1 MTNHL
6 RTAIAT
12 FIMATAM
19 TPAMVL
25 AQSTYPVN
33 FDEDEASSHLLR
45 HTNAVQLT
53 SSYGT
58 QTVQVNQ
65 KKEKRM
71 YIKRLDDC
79 LRAKI
84 GETVT
89 AGFDWSGTWMCGYA
103 YIDFGKDGSYD
114 VDYDDNGVNAMK
126 DLMTYSMY
134 KNKDSKGATVSG
146 EPSINPPSFTI
157 PSDVKP
163 GIYRMRYKVD
173 WDCVDPGGNTL
184 SGNDIKKNGGVIVD
198 TRINVHGETAHVTV
212 KGADYKKGTLSLA
225 DYSAELNNQDV
236 EFGKDLT
243 IAVVMKDGYDFSSL
257 SIKHGYCLDG
267 EAVVDGLRQWQ
278 ENTIMAYTA
287 KDDKIT
293 IPASYIDGDVEI
305 TVNFAAEGTTSGD
318 NYALNFEK
326 DLNQADPTA
335 NNLSE
340 IFVTNK
346 AGKKSAI
353 AVPTGTTVYRDALT
367 KEVNAKP
374 GDVLTPGIT
383 FTGNTDLGAYLY
395 IDYNQDAA
403 FTTPL
408 DETGKPV
415 VGSEIVS
422 FSSYKGKN
430 SNGEAAGATSAMP
443 SFTIPDD
450 LPTGVYRAR
459 LKIDKEN
466 IDPAG
471 DYSMTDALHINHY
484 NGYIVDFLLNIHN
497 DKGSLDIDARGGH
510 IVGNGNSGVSETVEF
525 GSQLSLMPLAP
536 AAGYNVKSIAVRHGH
551 NLDGEQFVNGNRQW
565 DEYEVSDAKAG
576 EGFTIDADKVNG
588 DVRVSAKFEADGTEE
603 YKLRFADEFDGKDYS
618 LPDAGVWHNC
628 TRESPTWK
636 RFTSQT
642 AEGQQ
647 KTAFIR
653 DGKLV
658 TRCIKNTIAEE
669 GDVEMISGAI
679 ESSDKMYFTYGR
691 VEGRLRTTPHVGNF
705 PAFWLM
711 PQDNSAGWPNAG
723 EIDIWEQ
730 IDTENKTY
738 HTVHTHCTHDLH
750 LALPNSGST
759 HTNAADY
766 HVITLDWTPTLLTW
780 YVDGTK
786 AFSYAKTKLSFLLE
800 KGQWP
805 YDKPFYLILNQ
816 SVGNGSWAKNC
827 DVNFEYETLFDYV
840 RLYQKDGEGDITSA
854 VKDVKTSG
862 SALDVYAQ
870 QGGLLLVAPEAQK
883 ADVYS
888 ISGTRVFSGLVQGN
902 RFVSLTKGVYV
913 VAGKKIVVK

>member
-33 FDEDEASSHLLR
+33 FDENEASSNLLR

-58 QTVQVNQ
+58 QTVEVNQ

-103 YIDFGKDGSYD
+103 YIDFGKDGRYD

-173 WDCVDPGGNTL
+173 WDSVDPGGNTL

-212 KGADYKKGTLSLA
+212 KGADEKKGTLTLA

-243 IAVVMKDGYDFSSL
+243 IAIAVKDGYNFSSL

-287 KDDKIT
+287 KGDKLT

-305 TVNFAAEGTTSGD
+305 TVNFAAEGTTSGS

-326 DLNQADPTA
+326 DLNQSDPTA

-346 AGKKSAI
+346 SGKKSAI

-374 GDVLTPGIT
+374 GDELTLGIT
-383 FTGNTDLGAYLY
+383 FTGNTELGAYLY

-403 FTTPL
+403 FTTSL

-415 VGSEIVS
+415 VGSELVS
-422 FSSYKGKN
+422 FSSYRGKN
-430 SNGEAAGATSAMP
+430 SKGEAAGVTTAMP

-459 LKIDKEN
+459 LKIDN
-466 IDPAG
+466 NDIDPAG
-471 DYSMTDALHINHY
+471 DYSMSDALHIDNY
-484 NGYIVDFLLNIHN
+484 NGYIVDFLLNVHN
-497 DKGSLDIDARGGH
+497 DKGSLDIDSRGGH
-510 IVGNGNSGVSETVEF
+510 IVGNGNSGVGETVEF

-551 NLDGEQFVNGNRQW
+551 NLNGEQFVNGNRQW

-576 EGFTIDADKVNG
+576 EGFTIGADKVNG

-618 LPDAGVWHNC
+618 LPDADVWHNC

-636 RFTSQT
+636 RFTSQS

-669 GDVEMISGAI
+669 GDVDMISGAI

-738 HTVHTHCTHDLH
+738 HTVHTHCTYDLH

-759 HTNAADY
+759 YTNAADY
-766 HVITLDWTPTLLTW
+766 HVITLDWTPELLTW

-786 AFSYAKTKLSFLLE
+786 AFSYAKTNQSYLLE

-816 SVGNGSWAKNC
+816 SVGNGTWAKNC

-840 RLYQKDGEGDITSA
+840 RLYQKDGEGDITTS
-854 VKDVKTSG
+854 VKDVKTNG

-883 ADVYS
+883 VDVYS

>member
-12 FIMATAM
+12 FIFATAM

-33 FDEDEASSHLLR
+33 FDEDEPSSHLLR

-58 QTVQVNQ
+58 QTVEVNQ
-65 KKEKRM
+65 KKVKRM

-103 YIDFGKDGSYD
+103 YIDFGKDGRYD

-212 KGADYKKGTLSLA
+212 KGADEKKGTLSLA

-243 IAVVMKDGYDFSSL
+243 IAIAVKDGYNFSSL

-287 KDDKIT
+287 KGDKLT

-305 TVNFAAEGTTSGD
+305 TVNFAAEGTTSGS

-326 DLNQADPTA
+326 DLNQTDPTA

-346 AGKKSAI
+346 SGKKSAI

-374 GDVLTPGIT
+374 GDELTPGIT
-383 FTGNTDLGAYLY
+383 FTSDTELGAYLY
-395 IDYNQDAA
+395 IDYNQDTA
-403 FTTPL
+403 FTTSL
-408 DETGKPV
+408 DEAGKPV
-415 VGSEIVS
+415 VGSELVS
-422 FSSYKGKN
+422 FSAYKGKN
-430 SNGEAAGATSAMP
+430 SKGEAAGVTTAMP

-459 LKIDKEN
+459 LKIDKNN

-471 DYSMTDALHINHY
+471 DYSMTDALHIDNY

-497 DKGSLDIDARGGH
+497 DKGSLDIDSRGGH
-510 IVGNGNSGVSETVEF
+510 IVGNGNSGVGETVEF

-618 LPDAGVWHNC
+618 LPDADVWHNC

-636 RFTSQT
+636 RFTSQS

-669 GDVEMISGAI
+669 GDVDMISGAI

-738 HTVHTHCTHDLH
+738 HTVHTHCTYDLH

-759 HTNAADY
+759 YTNAADY
-766 HVITLDWTPTLLTW
+766 HVITLDWTPELLTW

-786 AFSYAKTKLSFLLE
+786 AFSYAKTNQSYLLE

-862 SALDVYAQ
+862 SALDAYAQ

-883 ADVYS
+883 VDVYS

>member
-33 FDEDEASSHLLR
+33 FDENEASSNLLR

-58 QTVQVNQ
+58 QKVEVNQ

-212 KGADYKKGTLSLA
+212 KGTDPLKGTLSLA

-243 IAVVMKDGYDFSSL
+243 IAVNVKDGYNFSSL

-326 DLNQADPTA
+326 DLAQMNPTA
-335 NNLSE
+335 NSLTEFS
-340 IFVTNK
+340 ITNK

-353 AVPTGTTVYRDALT
+353 AIPEGNTVYRDALT

-374 GDVLTPGIT
+374 GDVLTPGIA
-383 FTGNTDLGAYLY
+383 FTGNTEMGAYLY

-422 FSSYKGKN
+422 FSSYKSKN

-459 LKIDKEN
+459 LKIDNNN

-471 DYSMTDALHINHY
+471 DYNASDALHINHY

-510 IVGNGNSGVSETVEF
+510 IVGNGNSGVGETVEF

-636 RFTSQT
+636 RFTSLT

-669 GDVEMISGAI
+669 GDVDMISGAI

-730 IDTENKTY
+730 IDTENCTY
-738 HTVHTHCTHDLH
+738 DLH

-759 HTNAADY
+759 YTIAADY
-766 HVITLDWTPTLLTW
+766 HVITLDWTPELLTW

-786 AFSYAKTKLSFLLE
+786 AFSYAKTKQSFLLE

-854 VKDVKTSG
+854 VKDVKTNG
-862 SALDVYAQ
+862 SALDAYAQ

-883 ADVYS
+883 VDVYS

>member
-33 FDEDEASSHLLR
+33 FDENEASSHLLR

-103 YIDFGKDGSYD
+103 YIDFGKDGNYD

-212 KGADYKKGTLSLA
+212 KGTDEKKGTLSLA

-243 IAVVMKDGYDFSSL
+243 IAVCMKDGYNFSSL

-293 IPASYIDGDVEI
+293 IPARYIDGDVEI

-395 IDYNQDAA
+395 IDYNQDAV

-415 VGSEIVS
+415 VGSELVS
-422 FSSYKGKN
+422 FSAYNGKN
-430 SNGEAAGATSAMP
+430 SNGEAAGATTAMP

-459 LKIDKEN
+459 LKIDKNN

-510 IVGNGNSGVSETVEF
+510 IVGNGNSGVGETVEF

-786 AFSYAKTKLSFLLE
+786 AFSYAKTKQSFLLE
-800 KGQWP
+800 RGQWP

-854 VKDVKTSG
+854 VKDVKTNG
-862 SALDVYAQ
+862 STLDVYAQ
-870 QGGLLLVAPEAQK
+870 QGGLLLVSPEAQK

>member
-1 MTNHL
+1 
-6 RTAIAT
+6 
-12 FIMATAM
+12 M

-33 FDEDEASSHLLR
+33 FDEDEPSSHLLR

-58 QTVQVNQ
+58 QTVEVNQ

-103 YIDFGKDGSYD
+103 YIDFGKDGNYD

-212 KGADYKKGTLSLA
+212 KGADEKKGTLTLA

-243 IAVVMKDGYDFSSL
+243 IAVSVKDGYNFSSL

-278 ENTIMAYTA
+278 ETTIMAYPATG
-287 KDDKIT
+287 DKLT

-305 TVNFAAEGTTSGD
+305 TVNFAAEGTTSGS

-326 DLNQADPTA
+326 DLAQMNPTA

-346 AGKKSAI
+346 SGKKSAI

-374 GDVLTPGIT
+374 GDELTPGIT
-383 FTGNTDLGAYLY
+383 FTGNTELGAYLY

-408 DETGKPV
+408 DEAGKPV
-415 VGSEIVS
+415 GGSELVS
-422 FSSYKGKN
+422 FSSYRGKN
-430 SNGEAAGATSAMP
+430 SKGEAAGVTTAMP

-459 LKIDKEN
+459 LKIDN
-466 IDPAG
+466 NDIDPAG
-471 DYSMTDALHINHY
+471 DYSMSDALHINHY

-497 DKGSLDIDARGGH
+497 DKGSLDIDSRGGH
-510 IVGNGNSGVSETVEF
+510 IVGNGNSGVGETVDF

-565 DEYEVSDAKAG
+565 DEYEVSDAKVG

-618 LPDAGVWHNC
+618 LPDADVWHNC

-636 RFTSQT
+636 RFTSQS

-669 GDVEMISGAI
+669 GDVDMISGAI

-738 HTVHTHCTHDLH
+738 HTVHTHCTYDLH

-766 HVITLDWTPTLLTW
+766 HVITLDWTPELLTW

-786 AFSYAKTKLSFLLE
+786 AFSYAKTKQSYLLE

-862 SALDVYAQ
+862 SALDAYAQ

-883 ADVYS
+883 VDVYS

-902 RFVSLTKGVYV
+902 RFVSLTKGVYI

>member
-103 YIDFGKDGSYD
+103 YIDFGKDGNYD

-184 SGNDIKKNGGVIVD
+184 SVNDIKKNGGVIVD

-212 KGADYKKGTLSLA
+212 KGTDEKKGTLSLA

-243 IAVVMKDGYDFSSL
+243 IAVCMKDGYNFSSL

-293 IPASYIDGDVEI
+293 IPARYIDGDVEI

-395 IDYNQDAA
+395 IDYNQDAV

-415 VGSEIVS
+415 VGSELVS
-422 FSSYKGKN
+422 FSAYNGKN
-430 SNGEAAGATSAMP
+430 SNGEAAGATTAMP

-459 LKIDKEN
+459 LKIDKNN

-510 IVGNGNSGVSETVEF
+510 IVGNGNSGVGETVEF

-786 AFSYAKTKLSFLLE
+786 AFSYAKTKQSFLLE
-800 KGQWP
+800 RGQWP

-827 DVNFEYETLFDYV
+827 DVNFKYETLFDYV

>member
-103 YIDFGKDGSYD
+103 YIDFGKDGNYD

-525 GSQLSLMPLAP
+525 GSQLSLMPIAP

-565 DEYEVSDAKAG
+565 DEYEVCDAKAG

-786 AFSYAKTKLSFLLE
+786 AFSYAKTKQSFLLE
-800 KGQWP
+800 RGQWP

-854 VKDVKTSG
+854 VKDVKTNG
-862 SALDVYAQ
+862 STLDVYAQ
-870 QGGLLLVAPEAQK
+870 QGGLLLVSPEAQK

-902 RFVSLTKGVYV
+902 RFVNLTKGVYV

>member
-173 WDCVDPGGNTL
+173 WDCVDPGGNML

-212 KGADYKKGTLSLA
+212 KGTDEKKGTLSLA

-243 IAVVMKDGYDFSSL
+243 IAVCMKDGYYFSSL

-287 KDDKIT
+287 KGDKIT
-293 IPASYIDGDVEI
+293 IPARYIDGDVEI

-367 KEVNAKP
+367 TEVNAKP

-383 FTGNTDLGAYLY
+383 FTGNTELGAYLY

-430 SNGEAAGATSAMP
+430 SNGEAAGATTAMP

-786 AFSYAKTKLSFLLE
+786 AFSYAKTKQSFLLE

-883 ADVYS
+883 VDVYS

>member
-33 FDEDEASSHLLR
+33 FDENEASSHLLR

-58 QTVQVNQ
+58 QTVEVNQ

-212 KGADYKKGTLSLA
+212 KGADEKKGTLSLA

-243 IAVVMKDGYDFSSL
+243 IAIAVKDGYNFSSL
-257 SIKHGYCLDG
+257 KVKHGYCLDG

-287 KDDKIT
+287 KGDKIT

-326 DLNQADPTA
+326 DLAQMNPTA
-335 NNLSE
+335 NSLTEFS
-340 IFVTNK
+340 ITNK

-353 AVPTGTTVYRDALT
+353 AIPEGTTVYRDALT

-374 GDVLTPGIT
+374 GDVLTPGIA
-383 FTGNTDLGAYLY
+383 FTGDTEMGAYLY

-459 LKIDKEN
+459 LKIDNN

-471 DYSMTDALHINHY
+471 DYNASDALHINHY

-497 DKGSLDIDARGGH
+497 DKGSLDIDSRGGH
-510 IVGNGNSGVSETVEF
+510 IVGNGNSGVGETVEF

-565 DEYEVSDAKAG
+565 DEYEVSDAKNN
-576 EGFTIDADKVNG
+576 EGFTIDAANVNG
-588 DVRVSAKFEADGTEE
+588 DVRVLAKFEADGTEE

-636 RFTSQT
+636 RFTSLT

-669 GDVEMISGAI
+669 GDVDMISGAI

-738 HTVHTHCTHDLH
+738 HTVHTHCTYDLH

-766 HVITLDWTPTLLTW
+766 HVITLDWTPELLTW

-786 AFSYAKTKLSFLLE
+786 AFSYAKTKQSYLLE

-854 VKDVKTSG
+854 VKDVKTNG

-883 ADVYS
+883 VDVYS

>member
-33 FDEDEASSHLLR
+33 FDENEASSHLLR

-383 FTGNTDLGAYLY
+383 FTGNTELGAYLY

-430 SNGEAAGATSAMP
+430 SNGEAAGATTAMP

-459 LKIDKEN
+459 LKIDKNN

-471 DYSMTDALHINHY
+471 DYSMSDALHIDNY

-525 GSQLSLMPLAP
+525 GSQLSLMPIAP

-786 AFSYAKTKLSFLLE
+786 AFSYAKTKQSFLLE
-800 KGQWP
+800 RGQWP

-883 ADVYS
+883 VDVYS

>member
-58 QTVQVNQ
+58 QTVEVNQ

-212 KGADYKKGTLSLA
+212 KGADEKKGTLSLA

-243 IAVVMKDGYDFSSL
+243 IAIAVKDGYNFSSL
-257 SIKHGYCLDG
+257 KVKHGYGLDG

-287 KDDKIT
+287 KGDKLT

-305 TVNFAAEGTTSGD
+305 TVNFAAEGTTSGS

-326 DLNQADPTA
+326 DLNQSDPTA

-346 AGKKSAI
+346 SGKKSAI

-374 GDVLTPGIT
+374 GDELTPGIT
-383 FTGNTDLGAYLY
+383 FTGNTELGAYLY

-408 DETGKPV
+408 DEAGKPV
-415 VGSEIVS
+415 GGSELVS
-422 FSSYKGKN
+422 FSSYRGKN
-430 SNGEAAGATSAMP
+430 SKGEAAGVTTAMP

-471 DYSMTDALHINHY
+471 DYNATDALHIDNY

-497 DKGSLDIDARGGH
+497 DKGSLDIDSRGGH
-510 IVGNGNSGVSETVEF
+510 IVGNGNSGVGETVEF

-576 EGFTIDADKVNG
+576 EGFTIDAANVNG

-618 LPDAGVWHNC
+618 QPDAGVWHNC

-669 GDVEMISGAI
+669 GDVDMISGAI

-738 HTVHTHCTHDLH
+738 HTVHTHCTYDLH
-750 LALPNSGST
+750 LALPNSGSAY
-759 HTNAADY
+759 TNAADY
-766 HVITLDWTPTLLTW
+766 HVITLDWTPELLTW

-786 AFSYAKTKLSFLLE
+786 AFSYAKTKQSYLLE

-870 QGGLLLVAPEAQK
+870 QGGLLLVATEAQK
-883 ADVYS
+883 VDVYS

>member
-1 MTNHL
+1 MTNNL

-12 FIMATAM
+12 FILTAAI
-19 TPAMVL
+19 TPATML
-25 AQSTYPVN
+25 AQSAYPVN
-33 FDEDEASSHLLR
+33 FDENEAATR
-45 HTNAVQLT
+45 TGRYTNAIMLT
-53 SSYGT
+53 SSYGA
-58 QTVQVNQ
+58 QKVEVNQ
-65 KKEKRM
+65 KKEKLL

-89 AGFDWSGTWMCGYA
+89 AGFDWNGTWMCGYA

-212 KGADYKKGTLSLA
+212 KGADEKKGTLSLA

-243 IAVVMKDGYDFSSL
+243 IAIAVKDGYNFSSL

-287 KDDKIT
+287 KGDKIT

-326 DLNQADPTA
+326 DLAQMNPTA
-335 NNLSE
+335 NSLTEFS
-340 IFVTNK
+340 ITNK

-353 AVPTGTTVYRDALT
+353 AIPEGTTVYRDALT

-383 FTGNTDLGAYLY
+383 FTGDTEMGAYLY

-422 FSSYKGKN
+422 FSAYNGKN
-430 SNGEAAGATSAMP
+430 SNGEAAGATTAMP

-459 LKIDKEN
+459 LKIDNN

-471 DYSMTDALHINHY
+471 DYNASDALHINHY

-510 IVGNGNSGVSETVEF
+510 IVENGNSGVGETVEF

-738 HTVHTHCTHDLH
+738 HTVHTHCTYDLQ

-786 AFSYAKTKLSFLLE
+786 AFSYAKTKQSHLLE

-883 ADVYS
+883 VDVYS

-902 RFVSLTKGVYV
+902 RFVSLTKGVYI

>member
-33 FDEDEASSHLLR
+33 FDEDEPSSHLLR

-58 QTVQVNQ
+58 QTVEVNQ
-65 KKEKRM
+65 KKVKRM

-103 YIDFGKDGSYD
+103 YIDFGKDGNYD

-212 KGADYKKGTLSLA
+212 KGADKKKGTLTLA

-243 IAVVMKDGYDFSSL
+243 IAVSVKDGYNFSSL

-287 KDDKIT
+287 KGDKLT

-305 TVNFAAEGTTSGD
+305 TVNFAAEGTTSGS

-326 DLNQADPTA
+326 DLNQTDPTA

-346 AGKKSAI
+346 SGKKSAI

-383 FTGNTDLGAYLY
+383 FTGDTELGAYLY

-408 DETGKPV
+408 DEIGKPV
-415 VGSEIVS
+415 GGSELVS
-422 FSSYKGKN
+422 FSSYRGKN
-430 SNGEAAGATSAMP
+430 SKGEAAGVTTAMP

-459 LKIDKEN
+459 LKIDNNN

-471 DYSMTDALHINHY
+471 DYSMSDALHINHY

-497 DKGSLDIDARGGH
+497 DKGSLDIDSRGGH
-510 IVGNGNSGVSETVEF
+510 IVGNGNSGVGETVDF

-565 DEYEVSDAKAG
+565 DEYEVSNAKAG

-618 LPDAGVWHNC
+618 LPDADVWHNC

-636 RFTSQT
+636 RFTSQS

-669 GDVEMISGAI
+669 GDVDMISGAI

-738 HTVHTHCTHDLH
+738 HTVHTHCTYDLH

-759 HTNAADY
+759 YTNAADY
-766 HVITLDWTPTLLTW
+766 HVITLDWTPELLTW

-786 AFSYAKTKLSFLLE
+786 AFSYAKTKQSHLLE

-840 RLYQKDGEGDITSA
+840 RLYQKDGEGDITSS
-854 VKDVKTSG
+854 VKDVKTNG

-883 ADVYS
+883 VDVYS
-888 ISGTRVFSGLVQGN
+888 ISGIRVFSGLVQGN

>member
-1 MTNHL
+1 MTNNL

-12 FIMATAM
+12 FILTAVI
-19 TPAMVL
+19 TPATML
-25 AQSTYPVN
+25 AQSAYPVN
-33 FDEDEASSHLLR
+33 FDENEAATNTGR
-45 HTNAVQLT
+45 YTNAILLS

-58 QTVQVNQ
+58 QQIEVNQ
-65 KKEKRM
+65 KTEKRL

-84 GETVT
+84 GETVSV
-89 AGFDWSGTWMCGYA
+89 GFNWNGTWMCGYA
-103 YIDFGKDGSYD
+103 YIDFGKDGKYD

-146 EPSINPPSFTI
+146 EPSINPPSFAI
-157 PSDVKP
+157 PTDAKP

-173 WDCVDPGGNTL
+173 WDSVDPGGNI
-184 SGNDIKKNGGVIVD
+184 SNNGIKKNGGVIVD

-212 KGADYKKGTLSLA
+212 KGTDPLKGTVTLA
-225 DYSAELNNQDV
+225 DQYTELNNQDV

-243 IAVVMKDGYDFSSL
+243 IAVGVKDGYDFISL
-257 SIKHGYCLDG
+257 SVKHGYGLDG
-267 EAVVDGLRQWQ
+267 DAVVDGLRQWQ

-287 KDDKIT
+287 KGDKLT

-305 TVNFAAEGTTSGD
+305 TVNFAAEGATSGSS
-318 NYALNFEK
+318 YALNFEK
-326 DLNQADPTA
+326 DLAQMNPAA
-335 NNLSE
+335 NSLTEFS
-340 IFVTNK
+340 ITNK

-353 AVPTGTTVYRDALT
+353 AIPEGTTVYRDALT

-374 GDVLTPGIT
+374 GDVLTPGIA
-383 FTGNTDLGAYLY
+383 FTGDTEMGAYLY

-459 LKIDKEN
+459 LKIDNNN

-471 DYSMTDALHINHY
+471 DYNASDALHIDNY

-497 DKGSLDIDARGGH
+497 DKGSLDIDSRGGH
-510 IVGNGNSGVSETVEF
+510 IVGYDYNGVTETAAF
-525 GSQLSLMPLAP
+525 GKAIDLMPLAP
-536 AAGYNVKSIAVRHGH
+536 AAGYNVKSITVRHGH
-551 NLDGEQFVNGNRQW
+551 NLDGKQYINGNRQW
-565 DEYEVSDAKAG
+565 EEYEVKDAKNE
-576 EGFTIDADKVNG
+576 EGFTIDAAKVNG
-588 DVRVSAKFEADGTEE
+588 DVRVSALFEADGTEE

-618 LPDAGVWHNC
+618 LPDANVWHNC

-669 GDVEMISGAI
+669 GNVDMISGAI

-691 VEGRLRTTPHVGNF
+691 IEGRLRTTPHVGNF

-738 HTVHTHCTHDLH
+738 HTVHTHFTYDLK
-750 LALPNSGST
+750 LGLPNSGSAY
-759 HTNAADY
+759 TNAADY
-766 HVITLDWTPTLLTW
+766 HVITLDWTPELLTW

-786 AFSYAKTKLSFLLE
+786 AFSYAKTKQSYLLE

-805 YDKPFYLILNQ
+805 FDKPFYVILNQ
-816 SVGNGSWAKNC
+816 SVGNNSWAKDA

-840 RLYQKDGEGDITSA
+840 RLYQKDDEGNIFSTIS
-854 VKDVKTSG
+854 DVKSNE
-862 SALDVYAQ
+862 SSLDVYAQ
-870 QGGLLLVAPEAQK
+870 QGGVLLVAPETQHVE
-883 ADVYS
+883 VYN
-888 ISGTRVFSGLVQGN
+888 ISGARVFAGSVQGN
-902 RFVSLTKGVYV
+902 RFVSLAKGVYIA
-913 VAGKKIVVK
+913 AGKKIVVK

>member
-1 MTNHL
+1 
-6 RTAIAT
+6 
-12 FIMATAM
+12 MATAM

-33 FDEDEASSHLLR
+33 FDENEASSHLLR

-58 QTVQVNQ
+58 QTVEVNQ

-198 TRINVHGETAHVTV
+198 TRINVHGETSHVTV
-212 KGADYKKGTLSLA
+212 KGADEKKGTLSLA

-243 IAVVMKDGYDFSSL
+243 IAIAIKDGYNFSSL
-257 SIKHGYCLDG
+257 KVKHGYGLDG

-305 TVNFAAEGTTSGD
+305 TVNFAAEGATSGD

-326 DLNQADPTA
+326 DLAQMNPTA
-335 NNLSE
+335 NSLTEFS
-340 IFVTNK
+340 ITNK

-353 AVPTGTTVYRDALT
+353 AIPEGTTVYRDALT

-374 GDVLTPGIT
+374 GDVLTPGIA
-383 FTGNTDLGAYLY
+383 FTGDTEMGAYLY

-459 LKIDKEN
+459 LKIDNN

-471 DYSMTDALHINHY
+471 DYNASDALHINHY

-536 AAGYNVKSIAVRHGH
+536 AAGYNVKSIVVRHGH

-576 EGFTIDADKVNG
+576 EGFTIDAANVNG

-738 HTVHTHCTHDLH
+738 HTVHTHCTYDLH
-750 LALPNSGST
+750 LALPNSGSAY
-759 HTNAADY
+759 TNAADY

-786 AFSYAKTKLSFLLE
+786 AFSYAKTKQSYLLE

-870 QGGLLLVAPEAQK
+870 HGGLLLVAPEAQK
-883 ADVYS
+883 VDVYS

>member
-33 FDEDEASSHLLR
+33 FDENEASSHLLR

-212 KGADYKKGTLSLA
+212 KGTDEKKGTLSLA

-243 IAVVMKDGYDFSSL
+243 IAVCMKDGYYFSSL

-287 KDDKIT
+287 KGDKIT
-293 IPASYIDGDVEI
+293 IPARYIDGDVEI
-305 TVNFAAEGTTSGD
+305 TVNFAAEGSTSGD

-383 FTGNTDLGAYLY
+383 FTGNTELGAYLY
-395 IDYNQDAA
+395 IDYNQDAV

-415 VGSEIVS
+415 VGSELVS
-422 FSSYKGKN
+422 FSAYNGKN
-430 SNGEAAGATSAMP
+430 SNGEAAGATTAMP

-459 LKIDKEN
+459 LKIDKNN

-471 DYSMTDALHINHY
+471 DYSMSDALHIDNY

-854 VKDVKTSG
+854 VKDVKTNG

-883 ADVYS
+883 VDVYS
-888 ISGTRVFSGLVQGN
+888 ISGTRIFSGLVQGN

>member
-33 FDEDEASSHLLR
+33 FDENEASSHLLR

-103 YIDFGKDGSYD
+103 YIDFGKDGNYD

-212 KGADYKKGTLSLA
+212 KGTDEKKGTLSLA

-243 IAVVMKDGYDFSSL
+243 IAVCMKDGYYFSSL

-415 VGSEIVS
+415 VGSELVS
-422 FSSYKGKN
+422 FSAYNGKN
-430 SNGEAAGATSAMP
+430 SNGEAAGATTAMP

-459 LKIDKEN
+459 LKIDKNN

-471 DYSMTDALHINHY
+471 DYSMSDALHIDNY

-510 IVGNGNSGVSETVEF
+510 IVGNGNSGVGETVEF

-786 AFSYAKTKLSFLLE
+786 AFSYAKTKQSFLLE
-800 KGQWP
+800 RGQWP

-883 ADVYS
+883 VDVYS

>member
-1 MTNHL
+1 MTNNL

-12 FIMATAM
+12 FILTAAI
-19 TPAMVL
+19 TPATML
-25 AQSTYPVN
+25 AQSAYPVN
-33 FDEDEASSHLLR
+33 FDENEAATR
-45 HTNAVQLT
+45 TGRYTNAIMLT
-53 SSYGT
+53 SSYGA
-58 QTVQVNQ
+58 QKVEVNQ
-65 KKEKRM
+65 KKEKLL

-89 AGFDWSGTWMCGYA
+89 AGFDWNGTWMCGYA

-134 KNKDSKGATVSG
+134 KNKDSNGATVSG
-146 EPSINPPSFTI
+146 APNINPPSFTI

-173 WDCVDPGGNTL
+173 WDCVDPGGNML

-212 KGADYKKGTLSLA
+212 KGADEKKGTLSLA

-243 IAVVMKDGYDFSSL
+243 IAIAIKNGYNFSSL
-257 SIKHGYCLDG
+257 KVKHGYGLDG

-287 KDDKIT
+287 KGDKIT

-305 TVNFAAEGTTSGD
+305 TVNFAAEGATSGD

-326 DLNQADPTA
+326 DLAQMNPTA
-335 NNLSE
+335 NSLTEFS
-340 IFVTNK
+340 ITNK

-353 AVPTGTTVYRDALT
+353 AIPEGTTVYRDALT

-374 GDVLTPGIT
+374 GDVLTPGIA
-383 FTGNTDLGAYLY
+383 FTGDTEMGAYLY

-459 LKIDKEN
+459 LKIDN
-466 IDPAG
+466 NDIDPAG
-471 DYSMTDALHINHY
+471 DYNASDALHINHY

-510 IVGNGNSGVSETVEF
+510 IVGNGNSGVGETVEF

-636 RFTSQT
+636 RFTAQS

-738 HTVHTHCTHDLH
+738 HTVHTHCTYDLY

-766 HVITLDWTPTLLTW
+766 HVITLDWTPELLTW

-786 AFSYAKTKLSFLLE
+786 AFSYAKTKQSYLLE

-870 QGGLLLVAPEAQK
+870 QGGLLMVAPEAQK
-883 ADVYS
+883 VDVYS
-888 ISGTRVFSGLVQGN
+888 ISGTRVFSGLVQSN

>member
-1 MTNHL
+1 MTNNL

-12 FIMATAM
+12 FILTAAI
-19 TPAMVL
+19 TPATML
-25 AQSTYPVN
+25 AQSAYPVN
-33 FDEDEASSHLLR
+33 FDENEAATNTGRYTNAILLSSSH
-45 HTNAVQLT
+45 
-53 SSYGT
+53 GT
-58 QTVQVNQ
+58 QQIDVNQ
-65 KKEKRM
+65 KTEKRL

-84 GETVT
+84 GETVSV
-89 AGFDWSGTWMCGYA
+89 GFNWKGTWMCGYA
-103 YIDFGKDGSYD
+103 YIDFGKDGRYD

-146 EPSINPPSFTI
+146 EPSINPPSFAI
-157 PSDVKP
+157 PTDAKP

-173 WDCVDPGGNTL
+173 WDSVDPGGNI
-184 SGNDIKKNGGVIVD
+184 SSNGIKKNGGVIVD
-198 TRINVHGETAHVTV
+198 TRINVHGETAHITV
-212 KGADYKKGTLSLA
+212 KGTDPLKGTVTLG
-225 DYSAELNNQDV
+225 DQYTELNNQDV

-243 IAVVMKDGYDFSSL
+243 IAVGVKDGYDFISL

-287 KDDKIT
+287 KGDKIT

-305 TVNFAAEGTTSGD
+305 TVNFAAEGATSGSS
-318 NYALNFEK
+318 YALNFEK
-326 DLNQADPTA
+326 DLAQMNPTA
-335 NNLSE
+335 NSLTEFS
-340 IFVTNK
+340 ITNK

-353 AVPTGTTVYRDALT
+353 AIPEGTTVYRDALT

-374 GDVLTPGIT
+374 GDVLTPGIA
-383 FTGNTDLGAYLY
+383 FTGDTEMGAYLY
-395 IDYNQDAA
+395 IDYNQDAV

-408 DETGKPV
+408 DETGMPV
-415 VGSEIVS
+415 VGSELVS
-422 FSSYKGKN
+422 FSSYRGKN
-430 SNGEAAGATSAMP
+430 SNGEAAGATTAMP

-459 LKIDKEN
+459 LKIDKNN

-471 DYSMTDALHINHY
+471 DYSMTDALHIDNY
-484 NGYIVDFLLNIHN
+484 NGYIVDFLLNVHN
-497 DKGSLDIDARGGH
+497 DNGKLDIDARGGH
-510 IVGNGNSGVSETVEF
+510 IVGYDYNGVTETAAF
-525 GSQLSLMPLAP
+525 GKAIDLMPLAP
-536 AAGYNVKSIAVRHGH
+536 AAGYNVKSITVRHGH
-551 NLDGEQFVNGNRQW
+551 NLDGKQYINGNRQW
-565 DEYEVSDAKAG
+565 EEYEVKDAKN
-576 EGFTIDADKVNG
+576 EENFTIDAAKVNG
-588 DVRVSAKFEADGTEE
+588 DVRVSALFEADGTEE

-618 LPDAGVWHNC
+618 LPNANVWHNC

-669 GDVEMISGAI
+669 GNVDMISGAI

-691 VEGRLRTTPHVGNF
+691 IEGRLRTTPHVGNF

-738 HTVHTHCTHDLH
+738 HTVHTHCTYDLK
-750 LALPNSGST
+750 LALPNSGSAY
-759 HTNAADY
+759 TNAADY

-780 YVDGTK
+780 YVDGAK
-786 AFSYAKTKLSFLLE
+786 AFSYAKSKLQTQL
-800 KGQWP
+800 KNGQWP
-805 YDKPFYLILNQ
+805 FDKPFYVILNQ
-816 SVGNGSWAKNC
+816 SVGNNSWAKDA

-840 RLYQKDGEGDITSA
+840 RLYQKDDEGNIFSTIS
-854 VKDVKTSG
+854 DVKSNE
-862 SALDVYAQ
+862 SSLDVYAQ
-870 QGGLLLVAPEAQK
+870 QGGVLLVAPETQHVE
-883 ADVYS
+883 VYS
-888 ISGTRVFSGLVQGN
+888 ISGARVFAGSVQGN
-902 RFVSLTKGVYV
+902 RFVSLAKGVYIA
-913 VAGKKIVVK
+913 AGKKIVVK

>member
-212 KGADYKKGTLSLA
+212 KGADEKKGTLSLA

-383 FTGNTDLGAYLY
+383 FTGNTELGAYLY

-786 AFSYAKTKLSFLLE
+786 AFSYAKTKQSFLLE
-800 KGQWP
+800 RGQWP

>member
-12 FIMATAM
+12 FIFATAM

-33 FDEDEASSHLLR
+33 FDEDEPSSHLLR

-58 QTVQVNQ
+58 QTVEVNQ
-65 KKEKRM
+65 KKVKRM

-103 YIDFGKDGSYD
+103 YIDFGKDGRYD

-212 KGADYKKGTLSLA
+212 KGADGKKGTLTLA

-243 IAVVMKDGYDFSSL
+243 IAIAVKDGYNFSSL

-287 KDDKIT
+287 KGDKLT

-305 TVNFAAEGTTSGD
+305 TVNFAAEGTTSGS

-326 DLNQADPTA
+326 DLNQSDPTA

-346 AGKKSAI
+346 SGKKSAI

-374 GDVLTPGIT
+374 GDELTPGIT
-383 FTGNTDLGAYLY
+383 FTGDTELGAYLY

-403 FTTPL
+403 FTTSL

-415 VGSEIVS
+415 VGSELVS
-422 FSSYKGKN
+422 FSAYKGKN
-430 SNGEAAGATSAMP
+430 SKGEAAGVTTAMP

-459 LKIDKEN
+459 LKIDN
-466 IDPAG
+466 NDIDPAG
-471 DYSMTDALHINHY
+471 DYSMTDALHIDNY

-497 DKGSLDIDARGGH
+497 EIRA
-510 IVGNGNSGVSETVEF
+510 VST
-525 GSQLSLMPLAP
+525 
-536 AAGYNVKSIAVRHGH
+536 
-551 NLDGEQFVNGNRQW
+551 
-565 DEYEVSDAKAG
+565 
-576 EGFTIDADKVNG
+576 
-588 DVRVSAKFEADGTEE
+588 
-603 YKLRFADEFDGKDYS
+603 
-618 LPDAGVWHNC
+618 
-628 TRESPTWK
+628 
-636 RFTSQT
+636 
-642 AEGQQ
+642 
-647 KTAFIR
+647 
-653 DGKLV
+653 
-658 TRCIKNTIAEE
+658 
-669 GDVEMISGAI
+669 
-679 ESSDKMYFTYGR
+679 
-691 VEGRLRTTPHVGNF
+691 
-705 PAFWLM
+705 
-711 PQDNSAGWPNAG
+711 
-723 EIDIWEQ
+723 
-730 IDTENKTY
+730 
-738 HTVHTHCTHDLH
+738 
-750 LALPNSGST
+750 ST
-759 HTNAADY
+759 HAA
-766 HVITLDWTPTLLTW
+766 VI
-780 YVDGTK
+780 
-786 AFSYAKTKLSFLLE
+786 S
-800 KGQWP
+800 
-805 YDKPFYLILNQ
+805 
-816 SVGNGSWAKNC
+816 
-827 DVNFEYETLFDYV
+827 
-840 RLYQKDGEGDITSA
+840 
-854 VKDVKTSG
+854 
-862 SALDVYAQ
+862 
-870 QGGLLLVAPEAQK
+870 
-883 ADVYS
+883 
-888 ISGTRVFSGLVQGN
+888 
-902 RFVSLTKGVYV
+902 
-913 VAGKKIVVK
+913 

>member
-33 FDEDEASSHLLR
+33 FDENEASSNLLR

-58 QTVQVNQ
+58 QTVEVNQ

-103 YIDFGKDGSYD
+103 YIDFGKDGNYD

-146 EPSINPPSFTI
+146 KPSINPPSFTI

-212 KGADYKKGTLSLA
+212 KGADKKKGTLSLA

-243 IAVVMKDGYDFSSL
+243 IAIAIKDGYNFSSL
-257 SIKHGYCLDG
+257 KVKHGYGLDG

-287 KDDKIT
+287 KGDKIT

-305 TVNFAAEGTTSGD
+305 TVNFAAEGNTSGD

-326 DLNQADPTA
+326 DLAQMNPTA
-335 NNLSE
+335 NSLTEFS
-340 IFVTNK
+340 ITNK

-353 AVPTGTTVYRDALT
+353 AIPEGTTVYRDALT

-374 GDVLTPGIT
+374 GDVLTPGIA
-383 FTGNTDLGAYLY
+383 FTGDTEMGAYLY

-459 LKIDKEN
+459 LKIDNN

-471 DYSMTDALHINHY
+471 DYNASDALHINHY

-510 IVGNGNSGVSETVEF
+510 IVGNGNSGVGETVEF

-738 HTVHTHCTHDLH
+738 HTVHTHCTYDLH

-766 HVITLDWTPTLLTW
+766 HVITLDWTPELLTW

-786 AFSYAKTKLSFLLE
+786 AFSYAKTKQSYLLE

-870 QGGLLLVAPEAQK
+870 QGGLLLVATEAQK
-883 ADVYS
+883 VDVYS

>member
-33 FDEDEASSHLLR
+33 FDENEASSHLLR

-103 YIDFGKDGSYD
+103 YIDFGKDGNYD

-173 WDCVDPGGNTL
+173 WDCVDPGGNML

-212 KGADYKKGTLSLA
+212 KGADEKKGTLSLA

-243 IAVVMKDGYDFSSL
+243 IAVCMKDGYYFSSL

-267 EAVVDGLRQWQ
+267 EAVVDGLRQWE

-287 KDDKIT
+287 KGDKIT

-383 FTGNTDLGAYLY
+383 FTGNTELGAYLY

-415 VGSEIVS
+415 VGSELVS

-786 AFSYAKTKLSFLLE
+786 AFSYAKTKQSFLLE
-800 KGQWP
+800 RGQWP

-883 ADVYS
+883 VDVYS

>member
-1 MTNHL
+1 MTNNL

-12 FIMATAM
+12 FILTAAI
-19 TPAMVL
+19 TPATML
-25 AQSTYPVN
+25 AQSAYPVN
-33 FDEDEASSHLLR
+33 FDENEATTHKSR
-45 HTNAVQLT
+45 YANAIMLT
-53 SSYGT
+53 SSYGA
-58 QTVQVNQ
+58 QKVEVNQ
-65 KKEKRM
+65 KKEKLL

-89 AGFDWSGTWMCGYA
+89 AGFDWNGTWMCGYA
-103 YIDFGKDGSYD
+103 YIDFGKDGKYD

-173 WDCVDPGGNTL
+173 WDNVDPGGNI
-184 SGNDIKKNGGVIVD
+184 SSNGIKKNGGVIVD

-243 IAVVMKDGYDFSSL
+243 IAIAVKDGYDFSSL
-257 SIKHGYCLDG
+257 KVKHGYCLDG
-267 EAVVDGLRQWQ
+267 EAVVDGLRQWE
-278 ENTIMAYTA
+278 ENTIMAYSA
-287 KDDKIT
+287 KDNKLT
-293 IPASYIDGDVEI
+293 IPARYINGDVEL
-305 TVNFAAEGTTSGD
+305 TVSFAAEGTTSGD

-326 DLNQADPTA
+326 DLAQMNPTA
-335 NNLSE
+335 NSLTEFS
-340 IFVTNK
+340 ITNK

-353 AVPTGTTVYRDALT
+353 AIPEGTTVYRDALT

-374 GDVLTPGIT
+374 GDVLTPGIA
-383 FTGNTDLGAYLY
+383 FTGDTEMGAYLY

-415 VGSEIVS
+415 VGSELVS
-422 FSSYKGKN
+422 FSAYNGKN
-430 SNGEAAGATSAMP
+430 SNGEAAGTTTAMP

-459 LKIDKEN
+459 LKIDKNN

-471 DYSMTDALHINHY
+471 DYSMSDALHIDNY

-497 DKGSLDIDARGGH
+497 DKGSLDIDSRGGH
-510 IVGNGNSGVSETVEF
+510 IVGNGNSGVGKTVEF

-536 AAGYNVKSIAVRHGH
+536 AAGYNVKSITVRHGH
-551 NLDGEQFVNGNRQW
+551 NLDGKQYINGNRQW
-565 DEYEVSDAKAG
+565 EEYEVKDAKN
-576 EGFTIDADKVNG
+576 EEDFTIDAAKVNG
-588 DVRVSAKFEADGTEE
+588 DVRVSALFEADGTEE

-618 LPDAGVWHNC
+618 LPNANVWHNC
-628 TRESPTWK
+628 TRENPTWK

-669 GDVEMISGAI
+669 GNVDMISGAI

-691 VEGRLRTTPHVGNF
+691 IEGRLRTTPHVGNF
-705 PAFWLM
+705 PAF
-711 PQDNSAGWPNAG
+711 
-723 EIDIWEQ
+723 
-730 IDTENKTY
+730 
-738 HTVHTHCTHDLH
+738 
-750 LALPNSGST
+750 
-759 HTNAADY
+759 
-766 HVITLDWTPTLLTW
+766 
-780 YVDGTK
+780 
-786 AFSYAKTKLSFLLE
+786 
-800 KGQWP
+800 
-805 YDKPFYLILNQ
+805 
-816 SVGNGSWAKNC
+816 
-827 DVNFEYETLFDYV
+827 
-840 RLYQKDGEGDITSA
+840 
-854 VKDVKTSG
+854 
-862 SALDVYAQ
+862 
-870 QGGLLLVAPEAQK
+870 
-883 ADVYS
+883 
-888 ISGTRVFSGLVQGN
+888 
-902 RFVSLTKGVYV
+902 
-913 VAGKKIVVK
+913 

>member
-173 WDCVDPGGNTL
+173 WDCVDPGGNML

-212 KGADYKKGTLSLA
+212 KGADEKKGTLSLA

-243 IAVVMKDGYDFSSL
+243 IAVCMKDGYYFSSL

-267 EAVVDGLRQWQ
+267 EAVVDGLRQWE

-287 KDDKIT
+287 KGDKIT

-383 FTGNTDLGAYLY
+383 FTGNTELGAYLY

-415 VGSEIVS
+415 VGSELVS

-525 GSQLSLMPLAP
+525 GSQLSLMPIAP

-786 AFSYAKTKLSFLLE
+786 AFSYAKTKQSFLLE

-870 QGGLLLVAPEAQK
+870 QGGLLMVAPEAQK

>member
-19 TPAMVL
+19 TPAMML

-103 YIDFGKDGSYD
+103 YIDFGKDGNYD

-173 WDCVDPGGNTL
+173 WDCVDPGGNML

-212 KGADYKKGTLSLA
+212 KGTDEKKGTLSLA

-243 IAVVMKDGYDFSSL
+243 IAVCMKDGYYFSSL

-287 KDDKIT
+287 KGDKIT

-374 GDVLTPGIT
+374 GDVLTLGIT
-383 FTGNTDLGAYLY
+383 FTGNTELGAYLY

-525 GSQLSLMPLAP
+525 GSQLGLMPIAP

-576 EGFTIDADKVNG
+576 EGFTIDAANVNG

-786 AFSYAKTKLSFLLE
+786 AFSYAKTKQSFLLE
-800 KGQWP
+800 RGQWP

-840 RLYQKDGEGDITSA
+840 RIYQKDGEGDITSA
-854 VKDVKTSG
+854 VKDVKTNG

-870 QGGLLLVAPEAQK
+870 QCGLLLVAPEAQK
-883 ADVYS
+883 VDVYS

>member
-12 FIMATAM
+12 FILTAAI
-19 TPAMVL
+19 TPATML
-25 AQSTYPVN
+25 AQSAYPVN
-33 FDEDEASSHLLR
+33 FDENEASTR
-45 HTNAVQLT
+45 TGRYTNAILLS

-58 QTVQVNQ
+58 QTVEVNQ

-89 AGFDWSGTWMCGYA
+89 AGFDWNGTWMCGYA
-103 YIDFGKDGSYD
+103 YIDFGKDGKYD

-212 KGADYKKGTLSLA
+212 KGADGKKGTLTLA

-243 IAVVMKDGYDFSSL
+243 IAIAIKDGYNFSSL

-267 EAVVDGLRQWQ
+267 EAVVGGLRQWQ

-287 KDDKIT
+287 KGDKIT

-305 TVNFAAEGTTSGD
+305 TVNFAAKGATSGD

-326 DLNQADPTA
+326 DLAQMNPTA
-335 NNLSE
+335 NSLTEFS
-340 IFVTNK
+340 ITNK

-353 AVPTGTTVYRDALT
+353 AIPEGTTVYRDALT

-374 GDVLTPGIT
+374 GDVLTPGIA
-383 FTGNTDLGAYLY
+383 FTGDTEMGAYLY

-408 DETGKPV
+408 DEAGVPV

-430 SNGEAAGATSAMP
+430 SNGEAAGATTAMP

-459 LKIDKEN
+459 LKIDN
-466 IDPAG
+466 NDIDPAG
-471 DYSMTDALHINHY
+471 DYSMSDALHINHY

-497 DKGSLDIDARGGH
+497 DKGSLDIDSRGGH
-510 IVGNGNSGVSETVEF
+510 IVGNGNSGVGETVEF

-536 AAGYNVKSIAVRHGH
+536 AAGYKVKSIAVRHGH

-576 EGFTIDADKVNG
+576 EGFTIDAANVNG
-588 DVRVSAKFEADGTEE
+588 DVRVLAQFEADGTEE

-636 RFTSQT
+636 RFTSLT

-669 GDVEMISGAI
+669 GDVDMISGAI

-738 HTVHTHCTHDLH
+738 HTVHTHCTYDLH
-750 LALPNSGST
+750 LALPNSGSAY
-759 HTNAADY
+759 TNAADY
-766 HVITLDWTPTLLTW
+766 HVITLDWTPELLTW

-786 AFSYAKTKLSFLLE
+786 AFSYAKTKQSYLLE

-840 RLYQKDGEGDITSA
+840 RLYQKDGEGDLTTA
-854 VKDVKTSG
+854 VKDVKTNG

-883 ADVYS
+883 VDVYS

-902 RFVSLTKGVYV
+902 RFVSLTKGVYI

>member
-6 RTAIAT
+6 RTTIAT
-12 FIMATAM
+12 FILTAAI
-19 TPAMVL
+19 TPATML
-25 AQSTYPVN
+25 AQSAYPVN
-33 FDEDEASSHLLR
+33 FDENEAATNTKR
-45 HTNAVQLT
+45 YTNAILLS

-58 QTVQVNQ
+58 QTVEVNQ

-84 GETVT
+84 GETVSV
-89 AGFDWSGTWMCGYA
+89 GFNWKGTWMCGYA
-103 YIDFGKDGSYD
+103 YIDFGKDGNYD

-173 WDCVDPGGNTL
+173 WDCVDPGGNML

-212 KGADYKKGTLSLA
+212 KGADEKKGTLSLA

-243 IAVVMKDGYDFSSL
+243 IAIAVKDGYNFSSL
-257 SIKHGYCLDG
+257 KVKHGYGLDG

-287 KDDKIT
+287 KGDKIT

-326 DLNQADPTA
+326 DLAQMNPTA
-335 NNLSE
+335 NSLTEFS
-340 IFVTNK
+340 ITNK

-353 AVPTGTTVYRDALT
+353 AIPEGTTVYRDALT

-374 GDVLTPGIT
+374 GDVLTPGIA
-383 FTGNTDLGAYLY
+383 FTGDTEMGAYLY

-459 LKIDKEN
+459 LKIDNNN

-471 DYSMTDALHINHY
+471 DYNASDALHINHY

-510 IVGNGNSGVSETVEF
+510 IVGNGNSGVGETVEF

-738 HTVHTHCTHDLH
+738 HTVHTHCTYDLH

-766 HVITLDWTPTLLTW
+766 HVITLDWTPELLTW

-786 AFSYAKTKLSFLLE
+786 AFSYAKTKQSYLLE

-862 SALDVYAQ
+862 YALDVYAQ

-883 ADVYS
+883 VDVYS

>member
-12 FIMATAM
+12 FILTAAI
-19 TPAMVL
+19 TPATML
-25 AQSTYPVN
+25 AQSAYPVN
-33 FDEDEASSHLLR
+33 FDENEASTR
-45 HTNAVQLT
+45 TGRYTNAILLS

-58 QTVQVNQ
+58 QTVEVNQ

-84 GETVT
+84 GETVSV
-89 AGFDWSGTWMCGYA
+89 GFNWKGTWMCGYA
-103 YIDFGKDGSYD
+103 YIDFGKDGRYD

-212 KGADYKKGTLSLA
+212 KGADEKKGTLSLA

-243 IAVVMKDGYDFSSL
+243 IAIAVKDGYNFSSL
-257 SIKHGYCLDG
+257 KVKHGYGLDG
-267 EAVVDGLRQWQ
+267 EAVVDGLRQWK

-287 KDDKIT
+287 KGDKIT

-326 DLNQADPTA
+326 DLAQMNPTA
-335 NNLSE
+335 NSLTEFS
-340 IFVTNK
+340 ITNK

-353 AVPTGTTVYRDALT
+353 AIPEGTTVYRDALT

-374 GDVLTPGIT
+374 GDVLTPGIA
-383 FTGNTDLGAYLY
+383 FTGDTEMGAYLY

-471 DYSMTDALHINHY
+471 DYNANDALHINHY

-618 LPDAGVWHNC
+618 QPDAGVWHNC

-669 GDVEMISGAI
+669 GDVDMISGAI

-738 HTVHTHCTHDLH
+738 HTVHTHCTYDLH

-766 HVITLDWTPTLLTW
+766 HVITLDWTPELLTW

-786 AFSYAKTKLSFLLE
+786 AFSYAKTKQSYLLE

-854 VKDVKTSG
+854 VKDVKTNG
-862 SALDVYAQ
+862 SALDAYAQ

-883 ADVYS
+883 VDVYS

-902 RFVSLTKGVYV
+902 RFVSLTKGVYI